1 MGVPVVTL
9 IGTTPVGRIC
19 YSTLCNLGRREW
31 AARTPEQYV
40 ASAAALAAD
49 LPELRGIRASLR
61 PAMESSP
68 VMDAASI
75 ARDLQDLL
83 TRISGKQK

>member
-9 IGTTPVGRIC
+9 VGATPVGRLC
-19 YSTLCNLGRREW
+19 YGTLCNLGRFEW
-31 AARTPEQYV
+31 AAQTPEQYLAV
-40 ASAAALAAD
+40 ASALAAD
-49 LPELRGIRASLR
+49 LPKLREIRASLR

-68 VMDAASI
+68 VMDAVSI

-83 TRISGKQK
+83 REMFKR